1 MLLKISLNLKAI
13 ILYFVTA
20 IISYV
25 ATIPPGPLS
34 IYIVDTT
41 LQRNIK
47 IALWVAFGG
56 ILGEMT
62 YTYLAIEGMIIFD
75 KYPKVVYGI
84 QWVIIILLLVVGI
97 FTFFQKNT
105 TVKPEKIWVRGKL
118 LSVFKGI
125 SLSVLTPALFP
136 FWIVVLLEYQKY
148 DFLKINNISDKIS
161 FVAGAETGTF
171 LLMYTYAFMSNQKRN
186 LIFKYLSDN
195 RLNKLMGC
203 LYIGLA
209 VWQMLNLR

>member
-1 MLLKISLNLKAI
+1 LKAI

-20 IISYV
+20 IISYI

-34 IYIVDTT
+34 IYVVDTT

-47 IALWVAFGG
+47 ISLWVAFGG

-62 YTYLAIEGMIIFD
+62 YTYLAIEGVMIFD

-84 QWVIIILLLVVGI
+84 QWVIIVLLLVVGTV
-97 FTFFQKNT
+97 TFFQKKTNIES
-105 TVKPEKIWVRGKL
+105 EKILVRGKL

-125 SLSVLTPALFP
+125 SISMLTPALFP
-136 FWIVVLLEYQKY
+136 FWIVVLLEYQQY
-148 DFLKINNISDKIS
+148 NFLKINSIFDKIS

-171 LLMYTYAFMSNQKRN
+171 LLMYTYAFISNRKRN
-186 LIFKYLSDN
+186 LIFKYLSDS

-209 VWQMLNLR
+209 VWQLISLL

>member
-1 MLLKISLNLKAI
+1 LKQI

-34 IYIVDTT
+34 VFIVDTT
-41 LQRNIK
+41 LQKNIK

-56 ILGEMT
+56 ILGEMG
-62 YTYLAIEGMIIFD
+62 YTYLAIEGVKIFD
-75 KYPKVVYGI
+75 KHPTIVFGA
-84 QWVIIILLLVVGI
+84 QWVIIIILLVVGTVI
-97 FTFFQKNT
+97 FFQKYTKIESENIH
-105 TVKPEKIWVRGKL
+105 VKGTL

-125 SLSVLTPALFP
+125 TLSLFTPALFP
-136 FWIVVLLEYQKY
+136 FWIVVLLEYRKY
-148 DFLKINNISDKIS
+148 DFLKISSISDKIF

-171 LLMYTYAFMSNQKRN
+171 LLVYTYAFISNKKRD

-195 RLNKLMGC
+195 RLNKIMGC
-203 LYIGLA
+203 IYIGLA
-209 VWQMLNLR
+209 VWQIVNMVIGY

>member
-1 MLLKISLNLKAI
+1 MKAI

-84 QWVIIILLLVVGI
+84 QWVIIILLFVVGTV
-97 FTFFQKNT
+97 TFFQKST
-105 TVKPEKIWVRGKL
+105 TLKSEKIWVRGKL

>member
-1 MLLKISLNLKAI
+1 LKAI

-34 IYIVDTT
+34 IYVVDTT
-41 LQRNIK
+41 IQRNIK
-47 IALWVAFGG
+47 IALWIAFGG

-62 YTYLAIEGMIIFD
+62 YTYLAIEGVMIFD

-84 QWVIIILLLVVGI
+84 QWAIIILLFVVGT
-97 FTFFQKNT
+97 FTFFQKKTNIES
-105 TVKPEKIWVRGKL
+105 EKISVRGEL
-118 LSVFKGI
+118 FSVFKGI
-125 SLSVLTPALFP
+125 SLSMLTPALFP

-171 LLMYTYAFMSNQKRN
+171 LLMYTYAFISNRKRN
-186 LIFKYLSDN
+186 LIFKYLSDS

-203 LYIGLA
+203 LYLGLA
-209 VWQMLNLR
+209 VWQLVNLM

>member
-1 MLLKISLNLKAI
+1 MKAI

>member
-1 MLLKISLNLKAI
+1 MKAI

-34 IYIVDTT
+34 IYVVDTT

-47 IALWVAFGG
+47 IAIWVAFGG

-62 YTYLAIEGMIIFD
+62 YTYLAIEGVMIFD

-84 QWVIIILLLVVGI
+84 QWAIIILLFVVGT
-97 FTFFQKNT
+97 FTFFQKKTNIES
-105 TVKPEKIWVRGKL
+105 EKISVRGEFF
-118 LSVFKGI
+118 SVFKGI
-125 SLSVLTPALFP
+125 SLSMLTPALFP

-171 LLMYTYAFMSNQKRN
+171 LLIYTYAFISNKKRN
-186 LIFKYLSDN
+186 LIFKYLSDS

-203 LYIGLA
+203 LYLGLA
-209 VWQMLNLR
+209 VWQLVNLI

>member
-1 MLLKISLNLKAI
+1 MKTI

-20 IISYV
+20 IISYI

-34 IYIVDTT
+34 IYVVDTT

-62 YTYLAIEGMIIFD
+62 YTYLAIEGVMIFD

-84 QWVIIILLLVVGI
+84 QWAIIILLLVVGTV
-97 FTFFQKNT
+97 TFFQKKTNIES
-105 TVKPEKIWVRGKL
+105 EKISVRGEL
-118 LSVFKGI
+118 FSVFKGI
-125 SLSVLTPALFP
+125 SLSMLTPALFP

-171 LLMYTYAFMSNQKRN
+171 LLMYTYAFISNRKRN
-186 LIFKYLSDN
+186 LIFKYLSDS

-203 LYIGLA
+203 LYLSLA
-209 VWQMLNLR
+209 VWQLVNLI

>member
-1 MLLKISLNLKAI
+1 M
-13 ILYFVTA
+13 
-20 IISYV
+20 
-25 ATIPPGPLS
+25 
-34 IYIVDTT
+34 
-41 LQRNIK
+41 
-47 IALWVAFGG
+47 
-56 ILGEMT
+56 M
-62 YTYLAIEGMIIFD
+62 IFD
-75 KYPKVVYGI
+75 EYPKIVYGI
-84 QWVIIILLLVVGI
+84 QWVIIILLLVMGI

-105 TVKPEKIWVRGKL
+105 AVRSEKIWVRGKL

-161 FVAGAETGTF
+161 FLAGAETGTF
-171 LLMYTYAFMSNQKRN
+171 LLMYTYAFISNKKRN

-195 RLNKLMGC
+195 RLNKIMGC

-209 VWQMLNLR
+209 VWQMLNLS